1 MEQMKA
7 VADMKLVVR
16 MKFGSPL
23 YGMATSDSDI
33 DYKGVFLPSKD
44 EILLGRVPKCHSWST
59 GDAVSKNRPGDVD
72 VETYSLHY
80 FVMMACEG
88 QIVALDMLH
97 APDSFIVESSD
108 IWKAIVRER
117 RRFYTKSL
125 KTFISYARRQAAK
138 YGIKG
143 SRLNA
148 AATVLGLLKSEA
160 PSRTLGTVW
169 NKLPRN
175 EYCLEAGLDPQGLR
189 LYQVCGKEFQES
201 AAIGY
206 VAPVLEKFCEEYG
219 NRARLAAENRDIDWK
234 AVSHA
239 LRAAYQIKEIL
250 TAATITFPLREAR
263 FLLQVKEGRLD
274 YLTEVAPALERIM
287 EEVEQRAAE
296 STLPETVDRGY
307 WDKFICDT
315 LERELFGC
323 S

>member
-1 MEQMKA
+1 
-7 VADMKLVVR
+7 MKLIVR
-16 MKFGSPL
+16 MKFGSHL

-33 DYKGVFLPSKD
+33 DYKGIFLPSKE
-44 EILLGRVPKCHSWST
+44 EILLGRVPKCYSYST
-59 GDAVSKNRPGDVD
+59 GDGVSKNRPGDVD

-80 FVMMACEG
+80 FITLACEG
-88 QIVALDMLH
+88 QMVALDMLH
-97 APDSFIVESSD
+97 APGPFIVESSD
-108 IWKAIVRER
+108 IWKFIVRER
-117 RRFYTKSL
+117 HRFYTKGL
-125 KTFISYARRQAAK
+125 KAFISYARRQASK

-148 AATVLGLLKSEA
+148 AATVLGLLKSED
-160 PSRTLGTVW
+160 PSHALRSIW

-175 EYCLEAGLDPQGLR
+175 EHCFESGTDPQGLR
-189 LYQVCGKEFQES
+189 QYQICGKQFQES

-219 NRARLAAENRDIDWK
+219 KRARLAAENRDIDWK

-239 LRAAYQIKEIL
+239 LRAAFQIKEIL
-250 TAATITFPLREAR
+250 TAATISFPLKEAQ

-287 EEVEQRAAE
+287 EEVEELAAK
-296 STLPETVDRGY
+296 SSLPETVDRAY

-315 LERELFGC
+315 MERELFRC